1 MLENKRTLTG
11 YWALLAGYLSALL
24 PVSTIIY
31 ALQLLPKLG
40 IVIYKEQFL
49 MWFLTLSLVLTFLII
64 PPLKNKASTSDAV
77 DVPGQVVGRVP
88 WYDIILA
95 LIALTAGSYVTFWY
109 HQILPEIGV
118 LTTDKILA
126 SAAGILLLLEATRR
140 HLGWTMVS
148 LALVALAYSYFGSHL
163 GGILETRVI
172 RFDRL
177 LVYNYLGQDAIHG
190 TPLFVAG
197 TVVTAF
203 MLFGQML
210 FATGGG
216 QAISDFGFALMGR
229 YRGGP
234 AKVSIVA
241 SGLFGSLSGSA
252 SANVATTGMIT
263 IPMIRE
269 AGYPAHKAAAIE
281 AVASTG
287 GLILP
292 PIMAATGFIMAEFLG
307 IPYAEVAVAALLPA
321 LLYYLCLF
329 IQVDLEAAASGIT
342 GLAEDKIP
350 PRAAAL
356 KSVAP
361 VAIPVAVLLFMLF
374 YLFQSP
380 ETSALYATVA
390 VILVS
395 LGLPRMRQ
403 KFLAYCKVLVKTG
416 DAVVSIT
423 IICAIAGLIIGCLGL
438 TGLGTNLSQ
447 ALVML
452 ANGEVWL
459 LLVLAAVASII
470 LGMGV
475 PVTATYIILVIL
487 LAPALVEL
495 GIPELAAHLFLFYFG
510 TLSFLTPPVCISVFV
525 AAALAQA
532 DVMKT
537 ALFAMRLA
545 VVAYLLPFFFV
556 FNQSF
561 LLEGTWDVLLRTG
574 IGAVG
579 SIMLLSAGLAGYFRG
594 HLSWWA
600 RILVVAAGLA
610 GLKWGIYSWLGV
622 IASYALIAILY
633 KFGKPATDISGENTT
648 Q

>member
-1 MLENKRTLTG
+1 MLEKKRALTG
-11 YWALLAGYLSALL
+11 YWALLAGLLSALL

-31 ALQLLPKLG
+31 ALQLLPKIG

-64 PPLKNKASTSDAV
+64 PPVKNKTSSTDATN
-77 DVPGQVVGRVP
+77 VPGQVLGKVP

-95 LIALTAGSYVTFWY
+95 LIALAAGSYVTFWY
-109 HQILPEIGV
+109 HQILPEIGL

-148 LALVALAYSYFGSHL
+148 LGLIALAYSYFGSYL

-172 RFDRL
+172 RLDRL

-216 QAISDFGFALMGR
+216 QAISDFGFAMMGR

-307 IPYAEVAVAALLPA
+307 IPYAEVAIAALLPA

-329 IQVDLEAAASGIT
+329 IQVDLEAAATGIT
-342 GLAEDKIP
+342 GLTEDKIP
-350 PRAAAL
+350 ARAAAL

-361 VAIPVAVLLFMLF
+361 VAIPVVVLLLMLF
-374 YLFQSP
+374 YFFQSP
-380 ETSALYATVA
+380 ETSALYATVT

-395 LGLPRMRQ
+395 LSLPRMRQ
-403 KFLAYCKVLVKTG
+403 NFLTYCKVLVKTG

-459 LLVLAAVASII
+459 LLMLAAVASII

-537 ALFAMRLA
+537 AFFSMRLA
-545 VVAYLLPFFFV
+545 IIAYILPFFFV
-556 FNQSF
+556 FNQGY
-561 LLEGTWDVLLRTG
+561 LLD
-574 IGAVG
+574 G
-579 SIMLLSAGLAGYFRG
+579 SVFEILNLIVAALAGIMLLSFGLAGYFIR
-594 HLSWWA
+594 HLSWPIRLA
-600 RILVVAAGLA
+600 MLASGLA
-610 GLKWGIYSWLGV
+610 SMVWGVNSWSNALASWILLILFYVTLKKQ
-622 IASYALIAILY
+622 IL
-633 KFGKPATDISGENTT
+633 ATS
-648 Q
+648 

>member
-1 MLENKRTLTG
+1 
-11 YWALLAGYLSALL
+11 
-24 PVSTIIY
+24 
-31 ALQLLPKLG
+31 
-40 IVIYKEQFL
+40 
-49 MWFLTLSLVLTFLII
+49 
-64 PPLKNKASTSDAV
+64 
-77 DVPGQVVGRVP
+77 
-88 WYDIILA
+88 
-95 LIALTAGSYVTFWY
+95 
-109 HQILPEIGV
+109 
-118 LTTDKILA
+118 
-126 SAAGILLLLEATRR
+126 
-140 HLGWTMVS
+140 
-148 LALVALAYSYFGSHL
+148 
-163 GGILETRVI
+163 
-172 RFDRL
+172 
-177 LVYNYLGQDAIHG
+177 
-190 TPLFVAG
+190 
-197 TVVTAF
+197 
-203 MLFGQML
+203 
-210 FATGGG
+210 
-216 QAISDFGFALMGR
+216 
-229 YRGGP
+229 
-234 AKVSIVA
+234 
-241 SGLFGSLSGSA
+241 
-252 SANVATTGMIT
+252 MIT

-307 IPYAEVAVAALLPA
+307 IPYSEVAIAALLPA

-342 GLAEDKIP
+342 GLTEDKIP

-361 VAIPVAVLLFMLF
+361 VAIPVAVLLLMLF
-374 YLFQSP
+374 YFFQSP
-380 ETSALYATVA
+380 ETSALYATVTI
-390 VILVS
+390 ILVS
-395 LGLPRMRQ
+395 LSLPRMRQ
-403 KFLAYCKVLVKTG
+403 NFLTYCNVLVKTG

-537 ALFAMRLA
+537 AFFSMRLA
-545 VVAYLLPFFFV
+545 IIAYILPFFFV
-556 FNQSF
+556 FNQGY
-561 LLEGTWDVLLRTG
+561 LLD
-574 IGAVG
+574 G
-579 SIMLLSAGLAGYFRG
+579 SVFEIFNLVVAALAGIMLLSVGLAGYFIR
-594 HLSWWA
+594 HLSWTM
-600 RILVVAAGLA
+600 RLVMLAGGLA
-610 GLKWGIYSWLGV
+610 SMIWGVSSWPGALASWILLILFYVTLKKQVL
-622 IASYALIAILY
+622 
-633 KFGKPATDISGENTT
+633 ATS
-648 Q
+648 

>member
-1 MLENKRTLTG
+1 
-11 YWALLAGYLSALL
+11 
-24 PVSTIIY
+24 
-31 ALQLLPKLG
+31 
-40 IVIYKEQFL
+40 
-49 MWFLTLSLVLTFLII
+49 
-64 PPLKNKASTSDAV
+64 
-77 DVPGQVVGRVP
+77 
-88 WYDIILA
+88 
-95 LIALTAGSYVTFWY
+95 
-109 HQILPEIGV
+109 
-118 LTTDKILA
+118 
-126 SAAGILLLLEATRR
+126 
-140 HLGWTMVS
+140 MVS
-148 LALVALAYSYFGSHL
+148 LGLIALAYSYFGSYL

-172 RFDRL
+172 RLDRL

-216 QAISDFGFALMGR
+216 QAISDFGFAMMGR

-307 IPYAEVAVAALLPA
+307 IPYAEVAIAALLPA

-329 IQVDLEAAASGIT
+329 IQVDLEAAATGII
-342 GLAEDKIP
+342 GLTEDKIP
-350 PRAAAL
+350 ARAAAL

-361 VAIPVAVLLFMLF
+361 VAIPVVVLLLMLF
-374 YLFQSP
+374 YFFQSP
-380 ETSALYATVA
+380 ETSALYATVT

-395 LGLPRMRQ
+395 LSLPRMRQ
-403 KFLAYCKVLVKTG
+403 NFLTYCKVLVKTG

-459 LLVLAAVASII
+459 LLMLAAVASII

-537 ALFAMRLA
+537 AFFSMRLA
-545 VVAYLLPFFFV
+545 IIAYILPFFFV
-556 FNQSF
+556 FNQGY
-561 LLEGTWDVLLRTG
+561 LLD
-574 IGAVG
+574 G
-579 SIMLLSAGLAGYFRG
+579 SIFEILNLIVAALAGIMLLSVGLAGYFIR
-594 HLSWWA
+594 HLSWPIRLA
-600 RILVVAAGLA
+600 MLASGLA
-610 GLKWGIYSWLGV
+610 SMVWGWTLGPMRWLVG
-622 IASYALIAILY
+622 
-633 KFGKPATDISGENTT
+633 FC
-648 Q
+648 